1 MCFMYFLD
9 QFIQKGILKMAY
21 LNENEW
27 ILLNEITYNI
37 HFVYTIE
44 DLQEKIIRRWLPFL
58 IPYDAGVFAQLHP
71 SGREDGQ
78 YELINPVGYQLSQP
92 MVALWK
98 EQTQKHDRLRWVL
111 YGSQSIIFRESAL
124 DPEDRLL
131 TSEIYR
137 TFYQPN
143 RLCYSIGTCDY
154 FREEPVGLLR
164 LYRRE
169 ENGPFRDRDQ
179 FVLAQL
185 NKHLSYRLAYEAKKG
200 DSHFFYAKGYHDKL
214 CQQYGLTTREGEMLD
229 LAVRG
234 FSNEEIAQQLSIS
247 IHTVKKH
254 FNSIYSKM
262 GVHNR
267 VQMMQCFPV
276 STSKIDFDSL

>member
-1 MCFMYFLD
+1 
-9 QFIQKGILKMAY
+9 MAY

-27 ILLNEITYNI
+27 ILFNEITYNI

-44 DLQEKIIRRWLPFL
+44 DLQEEIIRRWLPFL
-58 IPYDAGVFAQLHP
+58 IPYDAGVFAQIRP
-71 SGREDGQ
+71 SEIGQ
-78 YELINPVGYQLSQP
+78 FALVNPVGHQLSSP
-92 MVALWK
+92 MVTLWK
-98 EQTQKHDRLRWVL
+98 EQTRKYDRLRWVL
-111 YGSQSIIFRESAL
+111 LGSQSIIFRESAL
-124 DPEDRLL
+124 SPEDPLR
-131 TSEIYR
+131 TSEIYES
-137 TFYQPN
+137 FYQPN
-143 RLCYSIGTCDY
+143 RLCYSLGMCSC

-164 LYRRE
+164 LYRRQE
-169 ENGPFRDRDQ
+169 SGPFQDRDQ
-179 FVLAQL
+179 FVLEQL

-200 DSHFFYAKGYHDKL
+200 DSHFFYAKGYYDKL
-214 CQQYGLTTREGEMLD
+214 CQRYGLTNREGEMLD

-234 FSNEEIAQQLSIS
+234 FSNEEIAQQLNIS

-267 VQMMQCFPV
+267 VQIMQCFPV